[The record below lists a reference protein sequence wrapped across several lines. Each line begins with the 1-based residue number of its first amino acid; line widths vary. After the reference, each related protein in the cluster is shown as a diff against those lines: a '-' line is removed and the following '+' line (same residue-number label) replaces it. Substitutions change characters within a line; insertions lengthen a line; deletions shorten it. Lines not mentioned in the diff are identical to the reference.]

1 MDALKAFWRWEGHD
15 RMPAVLVSTVEWL
28 DDDGRREADR
38 RVLAELAERDLLAGG
53 TVSTEVRATF
63 HTLTRPDFE
72 VFGWISSPQ
81 RTRGVLAAAGGGE
94 AVLVIR
100 EGETAQVSPVRPDD
114 VAEAVVAQLPA
125 VQPAHGRSVNVA
137 EADFTGSASRPDG
150 DEGFGGFGDRAESPD
165 ARALK
170 ALFKQPVLGISQ
182 FWAAARG
189 ADGRLRQAD
198 TPITVRDTA
207 EGRWLMQSTATSG
220 RRWVIAAPAGPQLV
234 TSKLYEV
241 LRALG

>member
-38 RVLAELAERDLLAGG
+38 RVLAELAERGLLAGG

-63 HTLTRPDFE
+63 HTLTRPEYE
-72 VFGWISSPQ
+72 VFGWIGTPQ
-81 RTRGVLAAAGGGE
+81 RTLGVLAACGGGE
-94 AVLVIR
+94 AVLVVR
-100 EGETAQVSPVRPDD
+100 SGETAQVSPVRPDD

-125 VQPAHGRSVNVA
+125 VQPAHGRSVNVS
-137 EADFTGSASRPDG
+137 EADYMGARADSE
-150 DEGFGGFGDRAESPD
+150 EGFGGFANQTESPD
-165 ARALK
+165 TRALK
-170 ALFKQPVLGISQ
+170 ALLKQPVLGISQ
-182 FWAAARG
+182 LWTAARG
-189 ADGRLRQAD
+189 TDGRLRRAD

-207 EGRWLMQSTATSG
+207 EGRWLTQTTTTSG

-241 LRALG
+241 LRRLG